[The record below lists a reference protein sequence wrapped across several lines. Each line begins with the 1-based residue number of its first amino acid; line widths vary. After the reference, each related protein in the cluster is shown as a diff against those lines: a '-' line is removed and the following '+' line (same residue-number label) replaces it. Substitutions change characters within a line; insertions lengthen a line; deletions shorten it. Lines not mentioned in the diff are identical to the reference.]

1 MFKRVISVLFATICV
16 VIIPVAFWQ
25 RQNVYDW
32 WRLYN
37 YDPPSYIEEIANN
50 AKLND
55 YGRKLF
61 YVHKPEL
68 NDRNAFNQNCPSQE
82 QTIVLGC
89 YISHK
94 SIYIFDVSDER
105 LKGIKEVTAAHEML
119 HAAYDR
125 LSDKERQNIDRIINE
140 AFTNLNDEQL
150 TKTIELYRNK
160 DPAIVPNEL
169 HSILGTEVRELPEEL
184 KNYYQRYFVD
194 RLALVSLSESYEQ
207 IFIKQQNEIKLL
219 AEQINNLEADLAKRK
234 TTIDDLE
241 AELNIKQSH
250 LESQKNNNDIDGY
263 NAGVPEYNSLVYK
276 IRSLVNSYN
285 ADVIK
290 LNDLIDNHNQ
300 LAIEQKRLN
309 DELDSHAVT
318 R

>member
-1 MFKRVISVLFATICV
+1 MFKRVISVLFATTSV
-16 VIIPVAFWQ
+16 VIIPIAFWQ
-25 RQNVYDW
+25 RQNVHDW

-37 YDPPSYIEEIANN
+37 YDPPSHIKEIANN

-61 YVHKPEL
+61 YIHKPEL

-241 AELNIKQSH
+241 AELNIKQSQ